1 MTARRFLPLPPA
13 LLAACLAA
21 GAFEARATDLRVDSA
36 ATQTNNGVILD
47 GDGKIEIT
55 SRGSI
60 TVNASSPALPAPLD
74 LERNT
79 GILLRGTGSS
89 FGSPSSNNTITNN
102 GEIIVSG
109 RFSEG
114 VNVVDIAEGTN
125 NTLTNNGL
133 IRASGASA
141 KGVLFSL
148 NSTIINNGAIES
160 LGNEADR
167 PIFMKASANAEITN

>member
-1 MTARRFLPLPPA
+1 MAIFRGALNPHHTQAARRKARPSGPFLLPLKFQGGGGARTARRFLPLPPA
-13 LLAACLAA
+13 LLVACLAA

-36 ATQTNNGVILD
+36 VIQTNNGVILD

-79 GILLRGTGSS
+79 GILLRGAGSS

-102 GEIIVSG
+102 GEISVSG
-109 RFSEG
+109 SFSEG
-114 VNVVDIAEGTN
+114 VNVVDIAAGT
-125 NTLTNNGL
+125 
-133 IRASGASA
+133 
-141 KGVLFSL
+141 
-148 NSTIINNGAIES
+148 
-160 LGNEADR
+160 R
-167 PIFMKASANAEITN
+167 PC